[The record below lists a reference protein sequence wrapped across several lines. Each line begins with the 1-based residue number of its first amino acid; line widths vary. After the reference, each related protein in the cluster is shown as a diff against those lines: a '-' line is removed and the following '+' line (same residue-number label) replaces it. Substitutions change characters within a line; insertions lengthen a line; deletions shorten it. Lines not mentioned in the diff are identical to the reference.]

1 MAFIVH
7 HQENED
13 MIKVGL
19 TGGIGSGKTTV
30 AKLFAAK
37 GIPIYYA
44 DTRAKYLMTYDK
56 SLKSKIIEAFGK
68 EVYHRNGRLNRKIL
82 ASIIFND
89 KSKLTIINSLV
100 HPAVAADGE
109 AWYAA
114 QKTAY
119 AIKEAALMIESG
131 SHNDLD
137 TLVVVTADIE
147 ERIRRVRKRDK
158 ASIKDVES
166 RINNQLSDAE
176 RLTHADYVIDN
187 NDKRMLQEQVDALH
201 EELMKM

>member
-1 MAFIVH
+1 
-7 HQENED
+7 

-56 SLKSKIIEAFGK
+56 ALKSQIIEAFGRK
-68 EVYHRNGRLNRKIL
+68 VYHSNGRLNRKAL

-89 KSKLTIINSLV
+89 KSKIAIINGLV
-100 HPAVAADGE
+100 HPAVAKDGE
-109 AWYAA
+109 AWYKA
-114 QKTAY
+114 QKTTY

-131 SHNDLD
+131 SHKDLD
-137 TLVVVTADIE
+137 ILVVVTADLD
-147 ERIRRVRKRDK
+147 ERIRRVTKRDN
-158 ASIKDVES
+158 ASIKDVEA
-166 RINNQLSDAE
+166 RIQNQLSDAE
-176 RLTHADYVIDN
+176 RLAHADYVIDN
-187 NDKRMLQEQVDALH
+187 NDRSMLQEQVDALH
-201 EELMKM
+201 LELMAM